1 MDLNTTKLVN
11 QKLEEG
17 DLNGAI
23 EIAIAEAEVA
33 LTIAKDAI
41 EEIEKRQSQ
50 IDAKFDILLNKYQ
63 IL

>member
-1 MDLNTTKLVN
+1 MNLNTTKLVN
-11 QKLEEG
+11 QKLENG
-17 DLNGAI
+17 DLTGAI
-23 EIAIAEAEVA
+23 EIVIAEAEVA

-41 EEIEKRQSQ
+41 DEIEKRQSQ

>member
-1 MDLNTTKLVN
+1 MNLNTTKLVN
-11 QKLEEG
+11 QKLENG

-23 EIAIAEAEVA
+23 EIVIAEAEVA

-41 EEIEKRQSQ
+41 DEIEKRQSQ

>member
-1 MDLNTTKLVN
+1 MNLNTTKLVN
-11 QKLEEG
+11 QKLENG

-41 EEIEKRQSQ
+41 DEIEKRQSQ
-50 IDAKFDILLNKYQ
+50 IDAKFDILLDKYQ

>member
-1 MDLNTTKLVN
+1 MNLNTTKLVN
-11 QKLEEG
+11 QKLENG

-41 EEIEKRQSQ
+41 DEIEKRQSQ
-50 IDAKFDILLNKYQ
+50 MDAKFDILLDKYQ